1 MLNLIFWLF
10 GLFLD
15 FADDETEGTSVCQ
28 SIYSSY
34 TSLYQTDTEEFM
46 IGDPQLIKLSHEL
59 ESSYS
64 TDTDYRTP
72 LVAQYAKQYTEDL
85 IRTTR

>member
-1 MLNLIFWLF
+1 MIIFQL
-10 GLFLD
+10 LD

-46 IGDPQLIKLSHEL
+46 IGDPQVLKLSREL
-59 ESSYS
+59 ESPFFP
-64 TDTDYRTP
+64 DVQDKDQRTP
-72 LVAQYAKQYTEDL
+72 LVAHYAKHYTEDL
-85 IRTTR
+85 LRSGR